1 MVAAEVQTPMRR
13 RSRRIA
19 RPATISVQR
28 TNYDHGQPVSES
40 VEDGELVDVPVF
52 LTEPGFVEV
61 EGSIT
66 RNMGNYNSVRIQVT
80 LRMPV
85 LPVMSEVGRVYTMA
99 SQWVEARLGEE
110 MVRANDTRTPT
121 ESELRR

>member
-1 MVAAEVQTPMRR
+1 MVDAVRQ

-28 TNYDHGQPVSES
+28 TNYDHGQPTSES

-52 LTEPGFVEV
+52 QTEPGYVEV

-66 RNMGNYNSVRIQVT
+66 RNMGDFNSVRIQVA

-85 LPVMSEVGRVYTMA
+85 LPIMSEADRVYAMA
-99 SQWVEARLGEE
+99 SQWVESRLGEE
-110 MVRANDTRTPT
+110 MVKANDTRTPS
-121 ESELRR
+121 ESERGR

>member
-1 MVAAEVQTPMRR
+1 MMVDAVRQ

-19 RPATISVQR
+19 RPATMSVQR
-28 TNYDHGQPVSES
+28 TNYDHGQPTSES
-40 VEDGELVDVPVF
+40 VEDGELVDVPLF
-52 LTEPGFVEV
+52 HTEPGYVEV

-66 RNMGNYNSVRIQVT
+66 RNLGNYNSVRVLVA

-85 LPVMSEVGRVYTMA
+85 LPIMSEADRVYAMA
-99 SQWVEARLGEE
+99 SEWVEARLEAE

-121 ESELRR
+121 ESERRR